1 MSIASQISR
10 IAGNVSAA
18 LLKIASKGVT
28 VPSGSN
34 SDDLADLID
43 LIPVYDDVTVTPGLT
58 KSGLST
64 YMNDGT
70 SSDYDVSLTPKYS
83 NQNGHVSAHT
93 DEPGTTEYFKIKTAS
108 PSFTGGV
115 LSGKGATAVGTN
127 ATISDST
134 NNSGVEIQTSGGA
147 TRGAV
152 TYDSAAEGWISK
164 ASGDQAMAAGSAET
178 WTGTKYYINGVSI
191 TAPESGTR
199 TFAITLPNGTN
210 DTITLTVTVDSDGNW
225 SIE

>member
-1 MSIASQISR
+1 MSIASEISR

-64 YMNDGT
+64 YMNDGS

-108 PSFTGGV
+108 PSFTGGA
-115 LSGKGATAVGTN
+115 LFGKGATATGTN
-127 ATISDST
+127 ATISDTT

-152 TYDSAAEGWISK
+152 VYDGAAEGWIDK
-164 ASGDQAMAAGSAET
+164 ASGDQAMGAGSAET
-178 WTGTKYYINGVSI
+178 WTGTKYYINGVTI
-191 TAPESGTR
+191 VAPASGTR
-199 TFAITLPNGTN
+199 TFSITLPNGAN

>member
-64 YMNDGT
+64 YMNDGS
-70 SSDYDVSLTPKYS
+70 SSDYDISLTPKYS

-93 DEPGTTEYFKIKTAS
+93 DEPGTTEYYKIKTAS

-115 LSGKGATAVGTN
+115 LLGKGATAVGTN
-127 ATISDST
+127 ATISDLT

-152 TYDSAAEGWISK
+152 TYDSAAEGWIDK
-164 ASGDQAMAAGSAET
+164 ASGDQAMGAGSAET
-178 WTGTKYYINGVSI
+178 WNGTKYYINGVTI
-191 TAPESGTR
+191 VAPASGTR
-199 TFAITLPNGTN
+199 TFSITLPNGAN

>member
-1 MSIASQISR
+1 MSISSQISR

-28 VPSGSN
+28 IPTGAN
-34 SDDLADLID
+34 SDNLADLID
-43 LIPVYDDVTVTPGLT
+43 EIPVYDDVTITPGLI
-58 KSGLST
+58 KSGVSAF
-64 YMNDGT
+64 MESGT

-83 NQNGHVSAHT
+83 NLEGHVVAHT
-93 DEPGTTEYFKIKTAS
+93 DEPGTSEYYKIKTAS
-108 PSFTGGV
+108 PSFTGGA
-115 LSGKGATAVGTN
+115 LSSKTATAAGTN

-152 TYDSAAEGWISK
+152 EYAAAVEGWIDKS
-164 ASGDQAMAAGSAET
+164 SGDTALAAGSAET
-178 WTGTKYYINGVSI
+178 WTGTKYYINGVTI
-191 TAPESGTR
+191 TPPASGSR
-199 TFAITLPNGTN
+199 TFAITLPNGEN
-210 DTITLTVTVDSDGNW
+210 DTITLTVTVDSSGNW

>member
-64 YMNDGT
+64 YMNDGS

-152 TYDSAAEGWISK
+152 TYDGAAEGWIDKS
-164 ASGDQAMAAGSAET
+164 SGDQAMAAGSAET
-178 WTGTKYYINGVSI
+178 WNGTKYYINGVTI
-191 TAPESGTR
+191 VAPASGTR
-199 TFAITLPNGTN
+199 TFSITLPNGAN

>member
-10 IAGNVSAA
+10 IAGNVNAA

-28 VPSGSN
+28 VPSDAN

-43 LIPVYDDVTVTPGLT
+43 EITVYDDVTVTTGLT
-58 KSGLST
+58 KTGLGT

-93 DEPGTTEYFKIKTAS
+93 DEPGTTEYYKIKQAS
-108 PSFTGGV
+108 PAFTGGA
-115 LSGKGATAVGTN
+115 LSGKGSTAAATN
-127 ATISDST
+127 AIISDST

-152 TYDSAAEGWISK
+152 TYDGAAEGWIDK
-164 ASGDQAMAAGSAET
+164 DDGDQAMAAGSAET
-178 WTGTKYYINGVSI
+178 WTGTKYYINGVTI

-199 TFAITLPNGTN
+199 MFAITLPNGEN
-210 DTITLTVTVDSDGNW
+210 DTITLTVTVDYEGNW

>member
-18 LLKIASKGVT
+18 LLKIASKGVI
-28 VPSGSN
+28 VPTGAN

-43 LIPVYDDVTVTPGLT
+43 EIPVYNDVTATPGIT
-58 KSGLST
+58 KSGLS
-64 YMNDGT
+64 DFFDSGT
-70 SSDYDVSLTPKYS
+70 SSDNDMSLTPNYS
-83 NQNGHVSAHT
+83 NPEGHILPHT
-93 DEPGTTEYFKIKTAS
+93 NEPGTTEYYKIKTAS
-108 PSFTGGV
+108 PSFTGGT
-115 LSGKGATAVGTN
+115 LSGKGATATGTN
-127 ATISDST
+127 ATISDTT

-152 TYDSAAEGWISK
+152 VYDGAAEGWIDK

-178 WTGTKYYINGVSI
+178 WTGTKYYINGVTI
-191 TAPESGTR
+191 VAPASGTR
-199 TFAITLPNGTN
+199 TFSITLPNGAN

>member
-43 LIPVYDDVTVTPGLT
+43 LIPVYDDVTVTTGLT

-64 YMNDGT
+64 YMNDGS

-152 TYDSAAEGWISK
+152 TYDGAAEGWIDKS
-164 ASGDQAMAAGSAET
+164 SGDQAMAAGSAET
-178 WTGTKYYINGVSI
+178 WNGTKYYINGVTI
-191 TAPESGTR
+191 VAPASGTR
-199 TFAITLPNGTN
+199 TFSITLPNGAN